1 MAARYGLMTE
11 RKRNDRGRY
20 TSEYSDEAFL
30 DGVREHEPATTS
42 EVAEAVGCVRQN
54 ADYRLRK
61 LEDAGKVRSKKV
73 GPSLVWML
81 TEGGDDSA
89 EPSNVREE

>member
-1 MAARYGLMTE
+1 MAD

-20 TSEYSDEAFL
+20 TVEYSDEAFL
-30 DGVREHEPATTS
+30 DAVREHEPATTT

-54 ADYRLRK
+54 ADYRLRQ
-61 LEDAGKVRSKKV
+61 LEEHGTVTSKKA

-81 TEGGDDSA
+81 THQEGADA
-89 EPSNVREE
+89 

>member
-1 MAARYGLMTE
+1 MTE

-20 TSEYSDEAFL
+20 TAEYSDEAFL
-30 DGVREHEPATTS
+30 RAVCEHEPATTT
-42 EVAEAVGCVRQN
+42 EAAEAVGCVRQN

-81 TEGGDDSA
+81 IDEVEDRDD
-89 EPSNVREE
+89 PSNVGEE